1 MTIALFTSVWAAKS
15 EPGKLRQ
22 DFLDQP
28 LAFLQSVP
36 AVASVDL
43 YVPAAGDVQ
52 QFDDGAPPSLI
63 IQIDVNNAADAQ
75 SLTRAEKFQRLL
87 AAKSA
92 YAAAAE
98 KVSLDILQTVHFLLP
113 GHQTP
118 PLRTAPL
125 SFVVRYY
132 GPNDDEAAFVRFYTE
147 HHPLLL
153 ATFPG
158 IRNVLCY
165 LPLDW
170 QSTGKVTDSRVILG
184 NEVVFDDLAAL
195 KRALAS
201 DVLPRLQAEGR
212 TFAKFGR
219 STHHAMRRERVFTR
233 GER

>member
-1 MTIALFTSVWAAKS
+1 M
-15 EPGKLRQ
+15 
-22 DFLDQP
+22 
-28 LAFLQSVP
+28 
-36 AVASVDL
+36 
-43 YVPAAGDVQ
+43 
-52 QFDDGAPPSLI
+52 
-63 IQIDVNNAADAQ
+63 
-75 SLTRAEKFQRLL
+75 
-87 AAKSA
+87 
-92 YAAAAE
+92 
-98 KVSLDILQTVHFLLP
+98 
-113 GHQTP
+113 
-118 PLRTAPL
+118 

-132 GPNDDEAAFVRFYTE
+132 GPNDDVAAFVRFYTE

-219 STHHAMRRERVFTR
+219 STHHAMQRERVYS
-233 GER
+233 GSENH